1 MLGKSQPSWVPQTG
15 KVARARCSIVPR
27 RGVAWCAAVGPSVL
41 KSQGLPER
49 FLGLEDVHGPHHI
62 LPADGALA
70 HPLAAFGAG
79 YHVAALQ
86 QHAVDDGVHADAAQV
101 FVSRQLSS
109 DTICGGGEKWFLII
123 IFFSFVHAFSRRSPA
138 AGFKLILPVPIRLC

>member
-1 MLGKSQPSWVPQTG
+1 MVPQTG
-15 KVARARCSIVPR
+15 KVARARCCSIGPG
-27 RGVAWCAAVGPSVL
+27 RGAARSSRPVSPQ
-41 KSQGLPER
+41 KSGLPEQ
-49 FLGLEDVHGPHHI
+49 FLGLEDVHGPHHV

-79 YHVAALQ
+79 HHVAALQ

-109 DTICGGGEKWFLII
+109 DTICGGGWGERKMK
-123 IFFSFVHAFSRRSPA
+123 S
-138 AGFKLILPVPIRLC
+138 GF